1 MASAA
6 SLREVEQRSA
16 DQGNYVDFWEPQD
29 KVVLDGCFTK
39 EQLKIV
45 LRALENK
52 SNNKD
57 ENEAAGLTWETYN
70 Q

>member
-6 SLREVEQRSA
+6 SLREIELKSA

-39 EQLKIV
+39 EQLKTV
-45 LRALENK
+45 LKALESKTK
-52 SNNKD
+52 S
-57 ENEAAGLTWETYN
+57 EAEALTWETYN
-70 Q
+70 R